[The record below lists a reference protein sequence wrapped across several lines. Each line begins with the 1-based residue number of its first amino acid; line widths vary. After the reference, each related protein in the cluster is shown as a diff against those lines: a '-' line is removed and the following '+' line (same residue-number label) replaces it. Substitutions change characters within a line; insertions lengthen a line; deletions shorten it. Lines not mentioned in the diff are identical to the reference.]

1 METPRAMMF
10 VDGENLVMR
19 YQDLV
24 TKGRKPN
31 DGVVHQPDCFV
42 WHPNLTQR
50 THFNFVRVTYYSSVV
65 GDDPRI
71 LEVKSALAKIPFTCR
86 PGANVILTGQIV
98 PAIFKKPAKSQ
109 KTRSVDIQIVIDIM
123 RYAFSNSI
131 ELVYL
136 ASGDGDYLP
145 LIAEVMRHGTQVY
158 AGALSSGLH
167 PEIPH
172 SVDEFFDLD
181 QLFFQRVA

>member
-1 METPRAMMF
+1 MMF

-19 YQDLV
+19 YQDLI
-24 TKGRKPN
+24 TKGRKPK
-31 DGVVHQPDCFV
+31 DGVVHEPDCFV
-42 WHPNLTQR
+42 WHADLTEP
-50 THFNFVRVTYYSSVV
+50 HNFNFVRVTYYSSVV

-71 LEVKSALAKIPFTCR
+71 LEVKSELAKIFFTCR
-86 PGANVILTGQIV
+86 PSANFTLTGQIV
-98 PAIFKKPAKSQ
+98 PTIFKKPAKSQ

-131 ELVYL
+131 DLVYL

-172 SVDEFFDLD
+172 SVDEFVDLD
-181 QLFFQRVA
+181 QVFFQPVA